1 MKHVHTWVATS
12 TLPVCSGCGKH
23 PTASPSQIETW
34 WGSITDTPPGSL
46 GCKRKWAYDRV
57 TPRTQNDAAAFGD
70 RVHQLRERW
79 LRDGAT
85 ISTATREGR
94 CAMQGLDRLPM
105 PRQAYAVEHEVRGD
119 MIGVVHDVADPKWAG
134 PLIPLPHWIKIDVV
148 APPHPQWS
156 ADPSA
161 DVEVIDHK
169 TVKEV
174 SRAKTREQLVWD
186 PQWLTY
192 ARWAVDFGA
201 RRVAG
206 RWEYL
211 QRDGRASKSVA
222 IAEDAATIVARH
234 DELSRHVTLPML
246 RANALDPDTLPRNPQ
261 RCAAFGDKYLC
272 PHMDRC
278 WQDVDLVQR
287 QRLTGV

>member
-1 MKHVHTWVATS
+1 MTKHVHTWVETP

-34 WGSITDTPPGSL
+34 WGSITDAPPGSL

-57 TPRTQNDAAAFGD
+57 TTRTQNDAAAFGD
-70 RVHQLRERW
+70 RVHVIREKW
-79 LRDGAT
+79 MRDGT
-85 ISTATREGR
+85 PIDTSTREGR
-94 CAMQGLDRLPM
+94 CAAQGLDRLPM
-105 PRQAYAVEHEVRGD
+105 PGKAHAVEYQVKNEL
-119 MIGVVHDVADPKWAG
+119 IGG
-134 PLIPLPHWIKIDVV
+134 LPHWIKIDVV

-156 ADPSA
+156 ADARSC
-161 DVEVIDHK
+161 VEVIDHK
-169 TVKEV
+169 TVKDV

-192 ARWAVDFGA
+192 ARWAVDSGA

-211 QRDGRASKSVA
+211 QRDGKASKSVA
-222 IAEDAATIVARH
+222 IAEDAATIVTRH

-246 RANALDPDTLPRNPQ
+246 RANAYDPDAMPRNPQ
-261 RCAAFGDKYLC
+261 RCAAFGSNYLC

-278 WQDVDLVQR
+278 WRDVDLAQR
-287 QRLTGV
+287 QRIAGV